1 LLALVIL
8 RVLDGCLKTGQDK
21 VLKIKLKIMEETPK
35 KVQVNIMA
43 LISYIGPLCL
53 IPILTKDKD
62 GFVKFHSKQGLV
74 LFIGE
79 VATCLVIGLVPIFW
93 ILVNLVNIVWLVL
106 SIIGIMNVTKGEKKE
121 IPLVGKFAEQIK
133 F

>member
-1 LLALVIL
+1 MRVI
-8 RVLDGCLKTGQDK
+8 DGCLKTGQDK

-53 IPILTKDKD
+53 IPILMKDKD
-62 GFVKFHSKQGLV
+62 GFVKFHAKQGLI
-74 LFIGE
+74 LFISE
-79 VATCLVIGLVPIFW
+79 IAAWLIVGLVPALW
-93 ILVNLVNIVWLVL
+93 ALVNLVNIVWLVL

-121 IPLVGKFAEQIK
+121 IPVIGQFAEQIK

>member
-1 LLALVIL
+1 
-8 RVLDGCLKTGQDK
+8 
-21 VLKIKLKIMEETPK
+21 MEETPK

-53 IPILTKDKD
+53 IPILMKDKD
-62 GFVKFHSKQGLV
+62 GFVKFHAKQGLI
-74 LFIGE
+74 LFISE
-79 VATCLVIGLVPIFW
+79 IAAWLIVGLVPALW
-93 ILVNLVNIVWLVL
+93 ALVNLVNIVWLVL

-121 IPLVGKFAEQIK
+121 IPVIGQFAKQIK